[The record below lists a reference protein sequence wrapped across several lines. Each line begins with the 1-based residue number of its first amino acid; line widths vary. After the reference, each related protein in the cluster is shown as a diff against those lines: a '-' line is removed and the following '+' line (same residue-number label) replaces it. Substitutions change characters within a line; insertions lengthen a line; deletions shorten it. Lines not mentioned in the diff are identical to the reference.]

1 MFKFKARKQ
10 TRRGAVRKTEQR
22 PDRRRMFATAGV
34 FALVVVTGVFGWQSR
49 HFEFGTF
56 LPIERVSI
64 EGNFKNLA
72 TSTMQAQV
80 VSVLKG
86 GYFTVNLEAI
96 RDALLQMP
104 WVDNVSVRRDW
115 PPSLDIH
122 VTEKQAVAYWGK
134 DSLISDKG
142 ELFTPQPLS
151 HQMLLPQLD
160 GPEQLHREVWQFAA
174 EVSSELIK
182 LGMHTEKVSLNDRRA
197 WRVFVVRDGVNDL
210 QSNHL
215 IEINFG
221 STDTEKR
228 LHRFLRVFAM
238 SNAPSLKDI
247 QVIDMRYPNGF
258 ALRSRSADKREA

>member
-1 MFKFKARKQ
+1 MFKFKAKKQ

-22 PDRRRMFATAGV
+22 PDRRRLFATAGV
-34 FALVVVTGVFGWQSR
+34 FVLVVVTGVLVWQLR
-49 HFEFGTF
+49 HFEPGTF

-72 TSTMQAQV
+72 TSAMQAQV
-80 VSVLKG
+80 VSALQG
-86 GYFTVNLEAI
+86 GYFTVNLQAV
-96 RDALLQMP
+96 RDALLKMP

-151 HQMLLPQLD
+151 HQMHLLQLD
-160 GPEQLHREVWQFAA
+160 GPDQLHKEVWQFAA
-174 EVSSELIK
+174 EVSTQLIK

-197 WRVFVVRDGVNDL
+197 WRVFVTRDGVND
-210 QSNHL
+210 QQKNNL

>member
-22 PDRRRMFATAGV
+22 PDRRRIFATAGV
-34 FALVVVTGVFGWQSR
+34 FALVVVVSVLGWQLR

-72 TSTMQAQV
+72 TSTMQTQV

-115 PPSLDIH
+115 PPSLDIR

-160 GPEQLHREVWQFAA
+160 GPEQLHKEVWQFAA

-197 WRVFVVRDGVNDL
+197 WRVFVVRDGVND
-210 QSNHL
+210 QQNNHL

>member
-1 MFKFKARKQ
+1 MFKFKAKKQ

-22 PDRRRMFATAGV
+22 PDRRRLFAIAGASV
-34 FALVVVTGVFGWQSR
+34 FVVIIGVLGWQLR
-49 HFEFGTF
+49 HFEMGTF
-56 LPIERVSI
+56 LPIERVRI

-72 TSTMQAQV
+72 TKTMQAQV
-80 VSVLKG
+80 VSVLQG

-104 WVDNVSVRRDW
+104 WVGDVSVRRDW

-122 VTEKQAVAYWGK
+122 VTEKTAVAYWGK

-151 HQMLLPQLD
+151 HQLHLPELD
-160 GPEQLHREVWQFAA
+160 GPDQLHKKVWQFAA
-174 EVSSELIK
+174 EVSSKLIK
-182 LGMHTEKVSLNDRRA
+182 LGMHTVKVSLNDRRA
-197 WRVFVVRDGVNDL
+197 WRVYVVRDGVSDQQNT
-210 QSNHL
+210 NL
-215 IEINFG
+215 IEVNFG
-221 STDTEKR
+221 STDIEKR

-238 SNAPSLKDI
+238 NNAPSLNDV